1 MGTSKLRPI
10 ADMKRH
16 MFINIWVNGKKIGQ
30 GKDNVRVWLKE
41 NPAIA
46 NEIDQK
52 VRQKSGI
59 QIDITEGKVDETDG
73 VKPEE

>member
-1 MGTSKLRPI
+1 
-10 ADMKRH
+10 MK
-16 MFINIWVNGKKIGQ
+16 FDIVEKAGAWYSYNGKKIGQ